1 MLTSKQRAFLRS
13 MAANADTILMIGK
26 GGVSDE
32 VIAQQKLID
41 RNPIR
46 NLYSFDSTPALLNGD
61 LIAESQSL
69 NRTAQISAGIQR
81 EGLLYSDVFP
91 SLPPEFDMTSASFEP
106 FFD

>member
-1 MLTSKQRAFLRS
+1 M
-13 MAANADTILMIGK
+13 
-26 GGVSDE
+26 SDE